1 MHEMQ
6 FQFNHR
12 IINLGKKKQIHKY
25 FSSRKNSL
33 IRLNRYLLSLSME
46 ARGEYEQSVDVGA
59 TAVHLEQ
66 DSPIVSYHTIMRV
79 L

>member
-1 MHEMQ
+1 MKIKIL
-6 FQFNHR
+6 FV
-12 IINLGKKKQIHKY
+12 L
-25 FSSRKNSL
+25 
-33 IRLNRYLLSLSME
+33 RYLLSLSME

-59 TAVHLEQ
+59 TAVHLEE

>member
-1 MHEMQ
+1 MKIL
-6 FQFNHR
+6 FF
-12 IINLGKKKQIHKY
+12 L
-25 FSSRKNSL
+25 
-33 IRLNRYLLSLSME
+33 RYLLSLSME

-59 TAVHLEQ
+59 TAVHLEE